1 MPFTE
6 HRLKLQ
12 SGFTLVEVMVVAPIV
27 LIVIAVFIGI
37 IVNLT
42 GEILVTRGT
51 NTIAFSTQDALDM
64 IEQDVRVSVGFLAT
78 NSITPLVSPQGYNNG
93 TQAFPNASTSTGSKL
108 VLRSVGLTDTSN
120 ANRRPVWLT
129 DQPVP
134 CNSSNVRQNSVLLM
148 NTIYFVRENTL
159 WRRSVL
165 PPDYAT
171 VGCSMPDQQPS
182 CHPSQTASI
191 CVTRDTRV
199 LDNVSEF
206 SLSYFTSTNQVSA
219 VANATNPALSDSV
232 RQTALDT
239 TDTVRINLEVNQQI
253 AGRDVSY
260 SGVLRTTRA
269 GSIIE
274 Q

>member
-6 HRLKLQ
+6 HRLKPQ

-64 IEQDVRVSVGFLAT
+64 IEQDVRVSAGFLAT

-108 VLRSVGLTDTSN
+108 VLRSVGLTDASN
-120 ANRRPVWLT
+120 ANRRPVWLSN
-129 DQPVP
+129 QPVA
-134 CNSSNVRQNSVLLM
+134 CNDSNIRQNAVMLL
-148 NTIYFVRENTL
+148 NTIYFVRDNTL
-159 WRRSVL
+159 WRRSIL
-165 PPDYAT
+165 PSNYAT
-171 VGCSMPDQQPS
+171 IGCSAPDQQPS

-191 CVTRDTRV
+191 CATRDTRV

-206 SLSYFTSTNQVSA
+206 SLSYFTSTNQSSA

-239 TDTVRINLEVNQQI
+239 TDTVRINLEVSQQI

-260 SGVLRTTRA
+260 NGILRASRA